1 MKILITGAE
10 FDWSNN
16 AYKIKYEN
24 EIIAETTD
32 RWAAMM
38 TCLSKEKLEELLKLK
53 KNCEK

>member
-38 TCLSKEKLEELLKLK
+38 MCLSKEKLEELLKLK

>member
-10 FDWSNN
+10 FDWFNN
-16 AYKIKYEN
+16 AYRIKYEN

>member
-10 FDWSNN
+10 FDWFNN
-16 AYKIKYEN
+16 AYRIKYEN

-32 RWAAMM
+32 RWAAMT
-38 TCLSKEKLEELLKLK
+38 TCLSKEKLEKLLKLK